1 MIIYVSIPKAL
12 HHHAQESHAIVTQG
26 SRKKKRVSRE
36 TGENNQDRMYQGKAI
51 NRNRSQHRPD
61 EEGMNDAAIG
71 ALSELEIM
79 RRGCLA

>member
-1 MIIYVSIPKAL
+1 MPLSLRVP
-12 HHHAQESHAIVTQG
+12 ER
-26 SRKKKRVSRE
+26 RKGISRE

-51 NRNRSQHRPD
+51 NRNRLQPRPD

-79 RRGCLA
+79 RRGCLASVIVTVKDS